1 MRAGYVVNME
11 VFWEDCGYKPWQVE
25 NNRGEFL
32 GFSVFCDFY
41 IVKWPIPVHWCQ
53 FGGGSTGLG
62 PGGIIMICPTNAYR
76 AVLVDID
83 LKKKFALI
91 ALVINHH
98 SPRLLLQGKV
108 APKGPLHIEPQKL

>member
-1 MRAGYVVNME
+1 MIFTLSNGRSPFIGANSVGVA
-11 VFWEDCGYKPWQVE
+11 
-25 NNRGEFL
+25 RGWDP
-32 GFSVFCDFY
+32 G
-41 IVKWPIPVHWCQ
+41 
-53 FGGGSTGLG
+53 
-62 PGGIIMICPTNAYR
+62 GGIIMICPTNAYR

-108 APKGPLHIEPQKL
+108 APKHTFSSLK